1 MRVGLSSGRTFNRL
15 EVTESEIISTQT
27 LSIPQTFIILI
38 KKKMGGD
45 NSKQLEREKDM
56 AERKSR
62 QEAERKRLDDEEKVF

>member
-1 MRVGLSSGRTFNRL
+1 
-15 EVTESEIISTQT
+15 
-27 LSIPQTFIILI
+27 
-38 KKKMGGD
+38 MGGD